1 LRAGRE
7 TVLLEK
13 TAEGAAMTYSFDLG
27 QVVSLIF
34 FVGSILVFYF
44 RGESRTDSKLAV
56 YAERIKQIEDDL
68 ETLKNVGVRLAVIG
82 ERLEA
87 LQQKIETLIQDLK
100 CGSQETF
107 KRIRRAK

>member
-7 TVLLEK
+7 TVLLGK

-82 ERLEA
+82 ERLGA
-87 LQQKIETLIQDLK
+87 LQQKCEPRIPDRK